1 MSIGR
6 IKLTKFSLTC
16 RFLYVSLFSWLSIS
30 LVSYVFAQTDNVNA
44 DSEKSVSRGNKATN
58 SKKPLVIKPEMVSE
72 FIDHTKAVNQALAS
86 SDQENVG
93 REVMTMIKEIT
104 KSNSDQDNIG
114 REAMAMTTKI
124 TKSNSVS
131 DQENIGRE
139 AMAMITEI
147 TKSNILYEKN
157 KSSANLAFKEQKF
170 KDREKHIKEMKEY
183 NEKYN
188 KKYLKSLERLQKMR
202 GQHAEYSGVHSD
214 YSAYLQQFLNS
225 TSR

>member
-44 DSEKSVSRGNKATN
+44 DSDKSVSRGNKATN

-114 REAMAMTTKI
+114 REAMAM
-124 TKSNSVS
+124 
-131 DQENIGRE
+131 
-139 AMAMITEI
+139 ITEI

-170 KDREKHIKEMKEY
+170 KDREKHNKEMKEY
-183 NEKYN
+183 NERYN
-188 KKYLKSLERLQKMR
+188 KKYLESLESLQKMR

-214 YSAYLQQFLNS
+214 YSAYLQQFLAS

>member
-6 IKLTKFSLTC
+6 IKLTKISLTC

-44 DSEKSVSRGNKATN
+44 DSDKSVSRGNKATN

-114 REAMAMTTKI
+114 REAMAM
-124 TKSNSVS
+124 
-131 DQENIGRE
+131 
-139 AMAMITEI
+139 ITEI

-170 KDREKHIKEMKEY
+170 KDREKHNKEMKEY
-183 NEKYN
+183 NERYN
-188 KKYLKSLERLQKMR
+188 KKYLASFKRLQKMR
-202 GQHAEYSGVHSD
+202 GQHAGYSGVHTD
-214 YSAYLQQFLNS
+214 YSAYLQQFLAS